1 MIDMD
6 QCMSLAK
13 KVEFS
18 SGSDEPGIRHGDA
31 RGDMTTVHGYDK
43 NGKLLFFAKY
53 NKSGEF
59 RLSLYSEGDKED
71 LYSDELDDISFSL
84 FRKTGLQMPVSL
96 LISLRQDSRGVSLK
110 NVHWLNL

>member
-53 NKSGEF
+53 KCDSKYIP
-59 RLSLYSEGDKED
+59 LYN
-71 LYSDELDDISFSL
+71 ISIF
-84 FRKTGLQMPVSL
+84 
-96 LISLRQDSRGVSLK
+96 
-110 NVHWLNL
+110 

>member
-31 RGDMTTVHGYDK
+31 RGDMTRMVNCFSSLSITKVE
-43 NGKLLFFAKY
+43 NFAYLYILRGIK
-53 NKSGEF
+53 
-59 RLSLYSEGDKED
+59 RICIVMSLM
-71 LYSDELDDISFSL
+71 IFL
-84 FRKTGLQMPVSL
+84 FRFFRKNGLQMPVSL